1 MIENVTQF
9 LQHAIQLETEAA
21 ESYER
26 LAQMMRERDR
36 PELAALFDRFGEFSR
51 LHLGE
56 ATARLEQVLAGLPRP
71 AMPGGFQWP
80 DGVSP
85 ENPLAA
91 LDRRDLDVGKALNL
105 ALALERQACDF
116 YSVVAGQTHSEQV
129 QELAQAFAEE
139 EAEHVSHLERWIE
152 RQRQ

>member
-1 MIENVTQF
+1 MIEDVIEF
-9 LQHAIQLETEAA
+9 LQHAVQLETEAA
-21 ESYER
+21 EGYER
-26 LAQMMRERDR
+26 LALAMREQNSL
-36 PELAALFDRFGEFSR
+36 ELAALFDRFGEFSR

-56 ATARLEQVLAGLPRP
+56 ANARLEQELAGRPRP
-71 AMPGGFQWP
+71 ATPGRFRWP

-91 LDRRDLDVGKALNL
+91 LDRHDLDVGKALSL

-116 YSVVAGQTHSEQV
+116 YSVIAGQTLSEQV

-139 EAEHVSHLERWIE
+139 EAEHVSNLERWIE
-152 RQRQ
+152 RQRK